1 MKKIIILSM
10 VLSVISCAP
19 AAVGVETTA
28 TQERTAA
35 VSISKEAAVF
45 AAAAAKPAAKIS
57 KEKPAPEKK
66 NKNTG
71 FYMAVLFI
79 FLSIGAVMTIVTLIR
94 KGIRFKGPEV
104 FKGRGFGKY
113 SRGTGIGRTW

>member
-35 VSISKEAAVF
+35 VSISKEAAVL
-45 AAAAAKPAAKIS
+45 AAAAAKPAAKVH

-71 FYMAVLFI
+71 FYMAILFI
-79 FLSIGAVMTIVTLIR
+79 LLSIGAVMAIVALFK
-94 KGIRFKGPEV
+94 KGIRFNGPEV
-104 FKGRGFGKY
+104 FNRMSFGKY